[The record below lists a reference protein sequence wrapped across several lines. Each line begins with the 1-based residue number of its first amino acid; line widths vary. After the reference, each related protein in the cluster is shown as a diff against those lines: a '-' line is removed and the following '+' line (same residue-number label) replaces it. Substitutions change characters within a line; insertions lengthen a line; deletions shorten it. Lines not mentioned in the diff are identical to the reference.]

1 MNVEIFFG
9 RIESKGVLSSHW
21 SVLQSTC
28 VGLLKID
35 PTLNLKESV
44 SVLYALVCQLRSW
57 TVRFRAMETPEGA
70 RRIPPC
76 LAGGQ

>member
-1 MNVEIFFG
+1 MA
-9 RIESKGVLSSHW
+9 VLSSSW

-57 TVRFRAMETPEGA
+57 AVGSGPWRRLKA
-70 RRIPPC
+70 RGGFPPAW
-76 LAGGQ
+76 LGVNDGG